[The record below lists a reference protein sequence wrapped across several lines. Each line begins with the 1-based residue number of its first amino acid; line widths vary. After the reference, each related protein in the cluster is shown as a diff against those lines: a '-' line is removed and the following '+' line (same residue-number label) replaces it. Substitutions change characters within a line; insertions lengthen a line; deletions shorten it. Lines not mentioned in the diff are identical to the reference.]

1 VAVVPD
7 VAKRLAD
14 LGLEVAV
21 ESGAGGGAGFSDD
34 AYRDAGAELEAGP
47 GSVLGADVVLK
58 VQAPTLEEVRM
69 LKRGALLVSF
79 LQPATQAEVVEAL
92 AQQGVTAFSLELLPR
107 ISRAQSMD
115 ALSSQASLAGYKAV
129 LMAANRLGKFF
140 PMLMTAA
147 GTIAPARVLVLGA
160 GVAGLQAIATARRL
174 GAVVEAYDVRPAV
187 KEEVQSLGAR
197 FVELEI
203 ESQEGQGGYAG
214 EQSEEF
220 LRRQRE
226 LLAER
231 VGAADV
237 VVSTAA
243 IPGRRAPV
251 LVTGDMV
258 RGMRAGSV
266 IVDLAAETGGNV
278 ELTSP
283 GKVVEVGGVT
293 IDGTLNVPSTVP
305 LHASQLYSR
314 NLFNLLQH
322 LLKEG
327 EIQIDFEDE
336 ITRGCCVTY
345 QGQVVHERARELM
358 KTAS

>member
-1 VAVVPD
+1 
-7 VAKRLAD
+7 
-14 LGLEVAV
+14 
-21 ESGAGGGAGFSDD
+21 
-34 AYRDAGAELEAGP
+34 
-47 GSVLGADVVLK
+47 
-58 VQAPTLEEVRM
+58 
-69 LKRGALLVSF
+69 
-79 LQPATQAEVVEAL
+79 
-92 AQQGVTAFSLELLPR
+92 
-107 ISRAQSMD
+107 
-115 ALSSQASLAGYKAV
+115 
-129 LMAANRLGKFF
+129 
-140 PMLMTAA
+140 
-147 GTIAPARVLVLGA
+147 
-160 GVAGLQAIATARRL
+160 
-174 GAVVEAYDVRPAV
+174 V

-283 GKVVEVGGVT
+283 GKVVDVGGVT

-358 KTAS
+358 KAAS